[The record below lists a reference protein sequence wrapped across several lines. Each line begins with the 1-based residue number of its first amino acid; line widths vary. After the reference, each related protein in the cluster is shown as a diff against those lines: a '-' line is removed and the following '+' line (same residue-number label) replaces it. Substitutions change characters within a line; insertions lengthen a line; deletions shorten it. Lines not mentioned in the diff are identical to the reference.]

1 MSLIKFVALALLW
14 IVAGEA
20 RAAEPSAAETRPAL
34 VIGLSAEF
42 GVKKSLAAQSI
53 EKGMLLAIDEIN
65 AAGGV
70 LGGRKLKLDARDDR
84 GVPARG
90 EDNFKELAANP
101 DVIAVFS
108 GRFSPVTI
116 ELAPLAS
123 KLKLLL
129 LSPWSAA
136 DVITKQPQP
145 NYVFRLSLTDSWALE
160 AMLNHAH
167 SRGFSQVALLAPNTA
182 WGRSAEAALLNYQKS
197 KHNIRHITLKYN
209 WGETDFR
216 KKIQEATDFGS
227 EAIILVSNEAEGA
240 PIVQQIAELPAKQR
254 LPIIAHWGI
263 TGGDFANITGPAL
276 QSVDLTVVQT
286 FTFNDNSNKKAPQVA
301 KGVQRLFGHDVKHL
315 HAQVGFAH
323 AYDLTYLLAMAIN
336 KAGSSQREAVRNAME
351 QLGSYQGLVR
361 EYNRPFSKTDHEALD
376 KRQLFMGRFDKFGN
390 VQKIHEKKP

>member
-1 MSLIKFVALALLW
+1 MSLIKYIVFALFW
-14 IVAGEA
+14 IAISIAEA
-20 RAAEPSAAETRPAL
+20 ADAKPPV

-42 GVKKSLAAQSI
+42 GVKNSLAAQSI

-90 EDNFKELAANP
+90 QDNFKELAANP

-116 ELAPLAS
+116 ELAPLARE
-123 KLKLLL
+123 LKLML

-136 DVITKQPQP
+136 DGITKQLQP
-145 NYVFRLSLTDSWALE
+145 NFVFRLSLTDSWAME
-160 AMLNHAH
+160 AMLNHAYK
-167 SRGFSQVALLAPNTA
+167 RRFRQMALLVPNTA
-182 WGRSAEAALLNYQKS
+182 WGRSSEAALLNYQKS

-216 KKIQEATDFGS
+216 KKIQEAIDFGS

-240 PIVQQIAELPAKQR
+240 PIVQQIAELPTNRR
-254 LPIIAHWGI
+254 LPLIAHWGI
-263 TGGDFANITGPAL
+263 TGGDFARITEPAL

-286 FTFNDNSNKKAPQVA
+286 FTFNDSGNHKTAQIA
-301 KGVQRLFGHDVKHL
+301 KGVQRLFGHDLKEL

-336 KAGSSQREAVRNAME
+336 KAGSTNREAVRNAME
-351 QLGSYQGLVR
+351 QLGSYKGLVR

-376 KRQLFMGRFDKFGN
+376 KQQLFMGRFDKFGN
-390 VQKIHEKKP
+390 VQKINEK

>member
-1 MSLIKFVALALLW
+1 MSLMKYAALALLW
-14 IVAGEA
+14 IVIGEA
-20 RAAEPSAAETRPAL
+20 NAADPKPPV

-65 AAGGV
+65 TAGGV
-70 LGGRKLKLDARDDR
+70 LGGRKLQLDARDDR

-90 EDNFKELAANP
+90 QDNFKELAANP

-123 KLKLLL
+123 QLKLIL

-136 DVITKQPQP
+136 DVITKQAQP
-145 NYVFRLSLTDSWALE
+145 NYVFRLSLTDNWAME
-160 AMLNHAH
+160 AMLSHAH
-167 SRGFSQVALLAPNTA
+167 NHGFRQVALLVPNTA
-182 WGRSAEAALLNYQKS
+182 WGRSAETALLSHQKS

-216 KKIQEATDFGS
+216 KKIQEAIDFGS
-227 EAIILVSNEAEGA
+227 EAIILVANEAEGA
-240 PIVQQIAELPAKQR
+240 PIVQQIAELPANKR
-254 LPIIAHWGI
+254 LPLIAHWGI
-263 TGGDFANITGPAL
+263 TGGDFVKISGPAL
-276 QSVDLTVVQT
+276 QSVDLSVVQT
-286 FTFNDNSNKKAPQVA
+286 FTFNDSYNKKAPQVA
-301 KGVQRLFGHDVKHL
+301 KGVQRLFGHDIKQL

-336 KAGSSQREAVRNAME
+336 KAGNSNREAVRSAME
-351 QLGSYQGLVR
+351 QLGNYQGLVR

-376 KRQLFMGRFDKFGN
+376 RQQLFMGRFDKFGN
-390 VQKIHEKKP
+390 VQKIHEK

>member
-1 MSLIKFVALALLW
+1 MSLIKYVALALLS
-14 IVAGEA
+14 IVAGIA
-20 RAAEPSAAETRPAL
+20 QAADDKPAV

-42 GVKKSLAAQSI
+42 GVKNSLAAQSI

-70 LGGRKLKLDARDDR
+70 LGGRKLKLDTRDDR

-90 EDNFKELAANP
+90 QDNFRELAAKP

-123 KLKLLL
+123 QLKVML
-129 LSPWSAA
+129 LSPWAAA
-136 DVITKQPQP
+136 DVITKQSQP
-145 NYVFRLSLTDSWALE
+145 SYVFRLSMTDSWAME

-167 SRGFSQVALLAPNTA
+167 KRNFRQVALLVPNTA
-182 WGRSAEAALLNYQKS
+182 WGRSAEAALLDYQKS
-197 KHNIRHITLKYN
+197 RHNIRHITLKYN

-216 KKIQEATDFGS
+216 KKIQEAIDFGS
-227 EAIILVSNEAEGA
+227 EAVILVSNEAEGA
-240 PIVQQIAELPAKQR
+240 PIVRQIAELPIHKR
-254 LPIIAHWGI
+254 LPLIAHWGI
-263 TGGDFANITGPAL
+263 TGGDFAKITGPAL
-276 QSVDLTVVQT
+276 QSVDLSVVQT
-286 FTFNDNSNKKAPQVA
+286 FTFNDSVNNKTAQIA
-301 KGVQRLFGHDVKHL
+301 KGVQRLFGHDIKQL

-336 KAGSSQREAVRNAME
+336 KAGSSDREAVRNAME
-351 QLGSYQGLVR
+351 QLGNYRGLVR
-361 EYNRPFSKTDHEALD
+361 EYNHPFSKTDHEALD

-390 VQKIHEKKP
+390 VQKINEK

>member
-1 MSLIKFVALALLW
+1 MSLIKYVAFTLLSLAAG
-14 IVAGEA
+14 VAQ
-20 RAAEPSAAETRPAL
+20 AADVRPA
-34 VIGLSAEF
+34 VVVGLSAEF
-42 GVKKSLAAQSI
+42 GVKNSLAAQSI
-53 EKGMLLAIDEIN
+53 EKGMQLAIDEIN

-90 EDNFKELAANP
+90 QDNFKELAGNP
-101 DVIAVFS
+101 DVVAVFS

-123 KLKLLL
+123 QLRLML

-136 DVITKQPQP
+136 DVITKQTPP
-145 NYVFRLSLTDSWALE
+145 SFVFRLSLIDSWAME
-160 AMLNHAH
+160 AMMNHAYK
-167 SRGFSQVALLAPNTA
+167 RRFRQVALLVPNTA

-216 KKIQEATDFGS
+216 KKIQEAIDFGS
-227 EAIILVSNEAEGA
+227 EAIILVANEAEGA
-240 PIVQQIAELPAKQR
+240 PIVRQIAELPADRR
-254 LPIIAHWGI
+254 LPLIAHWGI
-263 TGGDFANITGPAL
+263 TGGDFARITGSAL

-286 FTFNDNSNKKAPQVA
+286 FTFNDSGNHKTAQVA
-301 KGVQRLFGHDVKHL
+301 KGVQRLFGHDVKEL

-336 KAGSSQREAVRNAME
+336 KAGSTNREAVRNAME
-351 QLGSYQGLVR
+351 QLGSYKGLVR
-361 EYNRPFSKTDHEALD
+361 EYNRPFTKTDHEALD
-376 KRQLFMGRFDKFGN
+376 KQQLFMGRYDKFGN
-390 VQKIHEKKP
+390 VQKINEK

>member
-1 MSLIKFVALALLW
+1 MSLIKYAALALLW
-14 IVAGEA
+14 IVIGEVN
-20 RAAEPSAAETRPAL
+20 AADAKPPV

-65 AAGGV
+65 TAGGV
-70 LGGRKLKLDARDDR
+70 LGGRKLQLDARDDR

-90 EDNFKELAANP
+90 QDNFKELAANP

-123 KLKLLL
+123 QLKLMLL
-129 LSPWSAA
+129 TPWSAA
-136 DVITKQPQP
+136 DVITKQAQP
-145 NYVFRLSLTDSWALE
+145 NYVFRLSLIDTWAME
-160 AMLNHAH
+160 TMLNYAH
-167 SRGFSQVALLAPNTA
+167 NRGFSQVALLVPNTA
-182 WGRSAEAALLNYQKS
+182 WGRSSETALLNDQKS

-216 KKIQEATDFGS
+216 KKIQEAIDFGS

-240 PIVQQIAELPAKQR
+240 PIVQQIAELPANQR

-263 TGGDFANITGPAL
+263 TGGDFAKISGPAL
-276 QSVDLTVVQT
+276 QSVDLSVVQT
-286 FTFNDNSNKKAPQVA
+286 FTFNDSHNKKSQQVA
-301 KGVQRLFGHDVKHL
+301 KGVQRLFGHDVKQL

-336 KAGSSQREAVRNAME
+336 KAGNSNREAVRSAME
-351 QLGSYQGLVR
+351 QLGNYQGLVR

-376 KRQLFMGRFDKFGN
+376 RQQLFMGRFDKFGN
-390 VQKIHEKKP
+390 VQKIHEK